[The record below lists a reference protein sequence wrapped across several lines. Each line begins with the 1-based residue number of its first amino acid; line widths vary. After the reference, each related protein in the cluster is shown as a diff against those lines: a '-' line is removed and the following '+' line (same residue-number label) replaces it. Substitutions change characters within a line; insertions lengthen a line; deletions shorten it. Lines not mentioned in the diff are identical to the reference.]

1 MFLLCKRNRVSIVS
15 ARKALGENEWN
26 ADSDYTVGV
35 RGDTAQPRAPVD
47 ERDTHRC
54 VRGVSQ
60 ECSHLPAEGW
70 GTYLEA

>member
-1 MFLLCKRNRVSIVS
+1 M
-15 ARKALGENEWN
+15 GENEWN
-26 ADSDYTVGV
+26 ADSDHTVGV

-54 VRGVSQ
+54 VHGVSQ